1 MGGHLLSGRMSRRR
15 PHGGPFHA
23 PYPIGAH
30 AAAPNSCPP
39 GTRRTPACPAHLLT
53 AARTPHAADAA
64 RAAGLLDQ
72 RFSPRPATPRRT
84 PRGRRS
90 QPPGRP
96 PGTDSLAQQSP
107 SLSRAD
113 LSQNRGDSPSGVPSD
128 PGRRTRCPCAPAR
141 QIATGGLRVR
151 KQQDTPLDFIPPGGM
166 GAGCMRP
173 PPLRRGCHN
182 TTLSAPVLGMPAPRH
197 VSP

>member
-1 MGGHLLSGRMSRRR
+1 MWPDRSGGSPPR
-15 PHGGPFHA
+15 

-39 GTRRTPACPAHLLT
+39 GTRRTPACPARLLT

-64 RAAGLLDQ
+64 RVAGLLD
-72 RFSPRPATPRRT
+72 RRPSPRPAPPRVR
-84 PRGRRS
+84 PAVGRS

-96 PGTDSLAQQSP
+96 PGTDPLTQQRP
-107 SLSRAD
+107 ELSRANV
-113 LSQNRGDSPSGVPSD
+113 SRNRGDSPSGVPSD

-141 QIATGGLRVR
+141 HIATGGLRVR

>member
-1 MGGHLLSGRMSRRR
+1 MAAPWIPSRLSRLDGCARSLGAQVWPR
-15 PHGGPFHA
+15 P
-23 PYPIGAH
+23 GAH
-30 AAAPNSCPP
+30 RGLAAPD
-39 GTRRTPACPAHLLT
+39 G
-53 AARTPHAADAA
+53 ARWV
-64 RAAGLLDQ
+64 R

-84 PRGRRS
+84 RRGWRS

-113 LSQNRGDSPSGVPSD
+113 LSRNRGDSPSGVPSD

-182 TTLSAPVLGMPAPRH
+182 ITHSAPAPSPSGVGAPSRLTVTHRGARH
-197 VSP
+197 RLTTTCLTCLTEG